1 MRSPAAGHAGSASPA
16 ALDYSSH
23 GAARSRPRPL
33 AAAAAAPTGWVGT
46 RAEPE
51 TRRRLRAVAE
61 PGEHG
66 GARLTRASP
75 ARAQRV
81 SGWAADG
88 RHCPQ
93 VLGHSCPAPSASP
106 GALCPR
112 RSSLARP
119 SRLTADT
126 GVCRPRGG
134 RKVTAASDPGQP
146 SGRRFMNGRHRPGP
160 RPAHSPPPPLPGPP
174 IPGRSRRRGRSPVAA
189 VAMAHRPSPVC
200 RPPPAAM
207 RRGGPAAIA
216 ACLAGALAVLAGPG
230 PGPGSAAGT
239 GRRPPRSYGHLEGD
253 VRWRRL
259 FSATR
264 FFLRIDGGGGVE
276 GTRWRERPGSIV
288 EIRSVR
294 VGVVAIRAVHT
305 GFYLA
310 MNKRGR
316 LYGSKEFSPNC
327 KFTERIEENGYNTYA
342 SLRWRHRGRP
352 MFLSLNSKGRPQRGG
367 RTRRQ
372 HLSTHFLPML
382 VS

>member
-1 MRSPAAGHAGSASPA
+1 
-16 ALDYSSH
+16 
-23 GAARSRPRPL
+23 
-33 AAAAAAPTGWVGT
+33 
-46 RAEPE
+46 
-51 TRRRLRAVAE
+51 
-61 PGEHG
+61 
-66 GARLTRASP
+66 
-75 ARAQRV
+75 
-81 SGWAADG
+81 
-88 RHCPQ
+88 
-93 VLGHSCPAPSASP
+93 
-106 GALCPR
+106 
-112 RSSLARP
+112 
-119 SRLTADT
+119 
-126 GVCRPRGG
+126 
-134 RKVTAASDPGQP
+134 
-146 SGRRFMNGRHRPGP
+146 
-160 RPAHSPPPPLPGPP
+160 
-174 IPGRSRRRGRSPVAA
+174 
-189 VAMAHRPSPVC
+189 
-200 RPPPAAM
+200 M

-230 PGPGSAAGT
+230 SATGT

-316 LYGSKEFSPNC
+316 LYGSDQGGARVLPCPTLGIRRTPAEHSHPSPPSLSCQKEFSPNC

-342 SLRWRHRGRP
+342 SLHWRHRGRP

-367 RTRRQ
+367 KTRRQ

-382 VS
+382 IS